1 MNNSWMSSW
10 DGILVLAQ
18 DQTPAQP
25 QAGAAVPAQAV
36 NPVGVPGATQG
47 VTGAPSG
54 GSQPLPAAS
63 TGSSGSPNMI
73 LWLFPVIAFMLLMT
87 MMTGRKDKKKK
98 AEMMSSLKKQD
109 KVQMIG
115 GEIGTIA
122 EITDD
127 EVVLRVEEGRIRFAR
142 SAVQTVLVAKNK
154 PESTTISELKGEA
167 KTTSV

>member
-1 MNNSWMSSW
+1 MESWSW
-10 DGILVLAQ
+10 PKTRLLPNPRLTGPQSLPRRS
-18 DQTPAQP
+18 TPSASREP
-25 QAGAAVPAQAV
+25 LRGSRAH
-36 NPVGVPGATQG
+36 
-47 VTGAPSG
+47 PSG